1 MPSESRPRARSAASP
16 TAKSPAAKPASA
28 KPAANKALTNK
39 AAAAKP
45 AARRA
50 QAAPPADKFAQRRS
64 ELAQATLQTLADLG
78 YARTSLREIAQNS
91 EYSHGVLHY
100 YFTDKLDLI
109 GCSVREY
116 KTRCATRYDDVV
128 AQSRDVDEL
137 VAGFLQRLGETLRND
152 ASVHSLWYDL
162 RSQALFEQFLRAD
175 VVEIDLLLQDM
186 VWRVVARYAELMRRE
201 PATTPEAAYALLDG
215 LFQRALL
222 RHVSGDAAAAQEL
235 QRQVQALM
243 PMLLA

>member
-1 MPSESRPRARSAASP
+1 MPPESRPRAKSAAKSASAARASAAR
-16 TAKSPAAKPASA
+16 TAAARSGADKPPARRPAA
-28 KPAANKALTNK
+28 T
-39 AAAAKP
+39 
-45 AARRA
+45 
-50 QAAPPADKFAQRRS
+50 PPADKFAQRRS

-109 GCSVREY
+109 SCSIREY

-128 AQSRDVDEL
+128 AQAADVDGL

-186 VWRVVARYAELMRRE
+186 VWRVVSRYAELMRRE

-222 RHVSGDAAAAQEL
+222 RQASGDAAAAQDL